1 MDESTTIKTNNAL
14 SGGGKPGP
22 KPIYWTADRI
32 MKLLIGLAIGTG
44 LCWLL
49 WRLSDVLLPF
59 FAACVIAYMINPIVE
74 FNERKLRLRRR
85 IFSVMITMLEITA
98 VIVGLCYIFLP
109 MITDEL
115 RDLEHMLKTYAA
127 ETPVLPLLPPS
138 INELVHNFSVENI
151 TQLLSTAHFQTM
163 LAKGSSLLAGSIE
176 SIFHALEWMLM
187 FIYIIFVL
195 LDYQQ
200 IVNGF
205 KKIVPVKYRS
215 RALVVVNDVQANMNS
230 YFRGQALVA
239 LCAAVFYCIGFSIV
253 GLPLAIVMGL
263 IVGILYMIPYFQYVT
278 LIPVAI
284 ICFINSLGGEG
295 AFWPDLGKC
304 LMVYFVVQMVCDYV
318 LTPHIMGKEMGL
330 NPAVILLALSIWGS
344 LLGILGMIIAL
355 PATAILMS
363 YYERYISN
371 RGASSDAETKP
382 TESSGV

>member
-1 MDESTTIKTNNAL
+1 MAESTQPSNSAEPGGSRNMSSSTN
-14 SGGGKPGP
+14 
-22 KPIYWTADRI
+22 YWTADRI
-32 MKLLIGLAIGTG
+32 MKLLIGLAIGG
-44 LCWLL
+44 CVIWLL

-74 FNERKLRLRRR
+74 FNARKLRLRRR
-85 IFSVMITMLEITA
+85 IFAVIITLLELTA
-98 VIVGLCYIFLP
+98 VVVGLTYIFLP

-115 RDLEHMLKTYAA
+115 QELEHMLKTYAA

-151 TQLLSTAHFQTM
+151 TQLLSTSHFQAM
-163 LAKGSSLLAGSIE
+163 IAKGSSLLAGSLE
-176 SIFHALEWMLM
+176 SVFHALEWMLM
-187 FIYIIFVL
+187 FIYIVFVL

-205 KKIVPVKYRS
+205 KKIVPVKYRPQ
-215 RALVVVNDVQANMNS
+215 ALVVVGDVQANMSS

-239 LCAAVFYCIGFSIV
+239 FCAAVFYCIGFSIV

-304 LMVYFVVQMVCDYV
+304 LLVYFVVQMVCDYV

-355 PATAILMS
+355 PATAMLMS

-371 RGASSDAETKP
+371 RGATAPDSPSTAAGGDD
-382 TESSGV
+382 